1 MYLSCSCC
9 WNGTLRVSEAHCS
22 EVDSQT
28 AYPLIP
34 QHKKTLFCC
43 PKSTEVKDTFS
54 VFSNTPQTSH
64 HHPRW
69 VQLFQFQAVKGK
81 YINFSLFLSFHFLT
95 FKTKFWELQSVF
107 QVSGTE
113 HPSTVTWSVD
123 HSDGHCEGLWYDTY
137 I

>member
-1 MYLSCSCC
+1 MSRKRRPREFLCPMPGIHEQITLMYLSCSCC
-9 WNGTLRVSEAHCS
+9 WNGTLHVNEAHCS

-43 PKSTEVKDTFS
+43 PKSTEVKHTFS

-81 YINFSLFLSFHFLT
+81 YINFSI
-95 FKTKFWELQSVF
+95 FKFPFFDL
-107 QVSGTE
+107 
-113 HPSTVTWSVD
+113 
-123 HSDGHCEGLWYDTY
+123 
-137 I
+137 